1 MIYTSVQEY
10 NKKLYYR
17 GYKDDGTREQYI
29 VFNPSG
35 KFKDPNPELAENY
48 YHFKVSDKAAFMKP
62 WDVIKQSKG
71 HPDYKQRI
79 EFQPSLNHTHEIHT
93 LDGEEVFVM
102 NFNYRDT
109 SNIHRILQTVAPK
122 IQIFSDIDF
131 KYKYI
136 RAKNAFDTLK
146 HTVKI
151 AYLDIETETEEGFAK
166 PDDPTEKVNC
176 ISMRIQDGKMYVW
189 ALGHAELHQED
200 VVLKCFDQEDAL
212 LWDFVQTWRELD
224 FDIISGW
231 NINHFDLPYLYNRMC
246 KVFFDGQN
254 TRSGEKIAN
263 MLSPFDVVVPKLDKN
278 NFTYAATEAAIEIIG
293 IQILDYLD
301 VYKKH
306 TYENRENYK
315 LNTIAHA
322 ELGEGKIDYT
332 KFQNL
337 KGLYKKDFQL
347 FVEYN
352 VQDTDLVYKLEI
364 ALRLISLVCYLAYM
378 SKINFEDV
386 KSGTQTWDVV
396 IFNYLLDNNQV
407 IKPKVKVEKSGTY
420 PGAYVRE
427 PLPGHYRW
435 IISFDATSLYPSLIR
450 QQNISAETITY
461 FTYDGFKKYKGDPI
475 GDEYEVDG
483 LIHFKDNLDWLKEK
497 DLCLSPSG
505 CTFRRDKK
513 GFAPILMEKFFKER
527 KAAKKEMLKLEQE
540 SQDMLA
546 EIEKRGL
553 TPEYQYKKPHH

>member
-10 NKKLYYR
+10 KKKLYYR
-17 GYKDDGTREQYI
+17 GYRDDGTREQYI
-29 VFNPSG
+29 VG
-35 KFKDPNPELAENY
+35 ERGDPFPNLVENY
-48 YHFKVSDKAAFMKP
+48 YHFRISDKPTMKKAYNRMLGLKEAK
-62 WDVIKQSKG
+62 DFTKRIYHQMSCSST
-71 HPDYKQRI
+71 PD
-79 EFQPSLNHTHEIHT
+79 LHT
-93 LDGEEVFVM
+93 LDGEEVWQLSFH
-102 NFNYRDT
+102 YKDT
-109 SNIHRILQTVAPK
+109 HVIKNLLAVEFPK
-122 IQIFSDIDF
+122 VQIFSDIDF

-136 RAKNAFDTLK
+136 RARNALDTLK
-146 HTVKI
+146 HTIKI
-151 AYLDIETETEEGFAK
+151 AYIDIETETEAGFAK
-166 PDDPTEKVNC
+166 PEDPTERVNC
-176 ISMRIQDGKMYVW
+176 ISLRMQEGKMYVW

-200 VVLKCFDQEDAL
+200 IVLRCFDDEAEL
-212 LWDFVQTWRELD
+212 LSDFIQTWRELD

-231 NINHFDLPYLYNRMC
+231 NINHFDLPYLYNRIC
-246 KVFFDGQN
+246 RVIDEN
-254 TRSGEKIAN
+254 VAS
-263 MLSPFDVVVPKLDKN
+263 MLSPFNVVNPKLDKN
-278 NFTYAATEAAIEIIG
+278 NFTFAATEAAVDIIG

-332 KFQNL
+332 KFKNL
-337 KGLYKKDFQL
+337 QGLYKKDFQL

-378 SKINFEDV
+378 SKINYEDV

-396 IFNYLLDNNQV
+396 IFNHLLDNNQV

-427 PLPGHYRW
+427 PLPGHYKY
-435 IISFDATSLYPSLIR
+435 ILSFDATSLYPSLIR
-450 QQNISAETITY
+450 QQNISAETITD
-461 FTYDGFKKYKGDPI
+461 FTYDGFKKYKGDPVS
-475 GDEYEVDG
+475 DEYEVDG
-483 LIHFKDNLDWLKEK
+483 LIHFKDDLSWLKEK

-513 GFAPILMEKFFKER
+513 GFAPTLMEKFFKER
-527 KAAKKEMLKLEQE
+527 KSAKKEMLKLEQE
-540 SQDMLA
+540 SQDLMA

-553 TPEYQYKKPHH
+553 KPAYIYHKPHH

>member
-1 MIYTSVQEY
+1 MIYTSVQQFGS
-10 NKKLYYR
+10 KLYYR
-17 GYKDDGTREQYI
+17 GYRDDGTREQYI
-29 VFNPSG
+29 VGDVN
-35 KFKDPNPELAENY
+35 DPYPELKYNY
-48 YHFKVSDKAAFMKP
+48 YHFKKSDLSQVKEAA
-62 WDVIKQSKG
+62 IKYQ
-71 HPDYKQRI
+71 PLLNLRDYKKKLYHNPKFRHCNN
-79 EFQPSLNHTHEIHT
+79 LHT
-93 LDGEEVFVM
+93 LEGDEVFVM
-102 NFNYRDT
+102 DFHYKDTHVLRNFFLFQY
-109 SNIHRILQTVAPK
+109 PK
-122 IQIFSDIDF
+122 VKIYSDIDF

-136 RAKNAFDTLK
+136 RARNAVDTLK
-146 HTVKI
+146 HTIKI
-151 AYLDIETETEEGFAK
+151 AYIDIETETEEGFAK
-166 PDDPTEKVNC
+166 PESPTERINC
-176 ISMRIQDGKMYVW
+176 ISMRIQDGNMYVW
-189 ALGHAELHQED
+189 ALGEAKIDKPD
-200 VVLKCFDQEDAL
+200 VILKCYTDEKEML
-212 LWDFVQTWRELD
+212 EDFVITWRRLD

-231 NINHFDLPYLYNRMC
+231 NINHFDLPYLYNRIR
-246 KVFFDGQN
+246 KVCN
-254 TRSGEKIAN
+254 EPTAN
-263 MLSPFDVVVPKLDKN
+263 ALSPFNVVVPKLDKN
-278 NFTYAATEAAIEIIG
+278 TFTYAATEAAVDIIG

-352 VQDTDLVYKLEI
+352 IQDTDLVYKLEI

-396 IFNYLLDNNQV
+396 IFNHLLDNNQV
-407 IKPKVKVEKSGTY
+407 IKPKEHIEKSGTY

-427 PLPGHYRW
+427 PLPGHYRY
-435 IISFDATSLYPSLIR
+435 ILSFDATSLYPSLIR
-450 QQNISAETITY
+450 QQNISAETITDI
-461 FTYDGFKKYKGDPI
+461 TYDGFKKYRGDPTT
-475 GDEYEVDG
+475 DEYEVDG
-483 LIHFKDNLDWLKEK
+483 LIHFKDDLNWLKEK

-513 GFAPILMEKFFKER
+513 GFAPFLMEKFFKER
-527 KAAKKEMLKLEQE
+527 KSAKKEMLKLEQE
-540 SQDMLA
+540 SEDLLK

-553 TPEYQYKKPHH
+553 KPSYCWKKPHH

>member
-10 NKKLYYR
+10 KRKLYYR
-17 GYKDDGTREQYI
+17 GYKDDGTREQY
-29 VFNPSG
+29 VAGDKS
-35 KFKDPNPELAENY
+35 DPYPEFVQNY
-48 YHFKVSDKAAFMKP
+48 YHFRVSDKPTVYK
-62 WDVIKQSKG
+62 VYKRLLELKSVG
-71 HPDYKQRI
+71 DYQKKI
-79 EFQPSLNHTHEIHT
+79 YHQPSCHETSNLHT
-93 LDGEEVFVM
+93 LDGEEVFEM
-102 NFNYRDT
+102 NFNYKDT
-109 SNIHRILQTVAPK
+109 HNIKNLILSEFPK
-122 IQIFSDIDF
+122 VQIFSDIDF

-136 RAKNAFDTLK
+136 RARNALDTIK
-146 HTVKI
+146 HTIKI
-151 AYLDIETETEEGFAK
+151 AYMDIETETEEGFAK
-166 PDDPTEKVNC
+166 PEDPTERINC
-176 ISMRIQDGKMYVW
+176 ISLRIQEGKMYVW
-189 ALGHAELHQED
+189 ALGCVHLD
-200 VVLKCFDQEDAL
+200 KDDIVLKCFDDEAEL
-212 LWDFVQTWRELD
+212 LSDFIQTWRELD

-231 NINHFDLPYLYNRMC
+231 NINHFDLPYIYNRIC
-246 KVFFDGQN
+246 RVINEDV
-254 TRSGEKIAN
+254 AN
-263 MLSPFDVVVPKLDKN
+263 MLSPFNVVIPKLDKN
-278 NFTYAATEAAIEIIG
+278 NFTFAATEAAVDIVG

-332 KFQNL
+332 KFKNL
-337 KGLYKKDFQL
+337 QGLYKKDFQL

-396 IFNYLLDNNQV
+396 IFNYLLDNDQV

-427 PLPGHYRW
+427 PLPGHYRY
-435 IISFDATSLYPSLIR
+435 ILSFDATSLYPSLIR
-450 QQNISAETITY
+450 QQNISAETITDI
-461 FTYDGFKKYKGDPI
+461 TYDGFKKYKGDPVT
-475 GDEYEVDG
+475 DEYEVDG
-483 LIHFKDNLDWLKEK
+483 LIHFKDNLDWLKEQ

-505 CTFRRDKK
+505 YTFRRDKK
-513 GFAPILMEKFFKER
+513 GFAPILMERFFKER
-527 KAAKKEMLKLEQE
+527 KSAKKEMLKLEQE
-540 SQDMLA
+540 SQDLEK

-553 TPEYQYKKPHH
+553 KPKYKYVKPHH